1 MTSSTWKVQPIYTT
15 IMEILKEKG
24 SLTDEEI
31 FERLKAFYKDI
42 GISEL
47 NNALMKMEVTGL
59 ISVSTLTK
67 DKRMVQLVKAK

>member
-1 MTSSTWKVQPIYTT
+1 
-15 IMEILKEKG
+15 MEILKEKG